1 MKIKL
6 IYFFPF
12 IFLLSLLV
20 IFFIKFEK
28 IEKGGPI
35 EQIQSPLVG
44 KNIPNLKIIKFNENQ
59 KINFSKYENKRFI
72 LNFFASWCLPCKIE
86 APLLNK
92 ISLKIPIIGIAYK
105 DKKEDMIKFLK
116 NYGNP
121 FDEIGVDELGSIAI
135 EWGVY
140 GVPETFLID
149 ENGKIIYKYAGPI
162 SHEVYK
168 DKIIPFI
175 NHD

>member
-1 MKIKL
+1 
-6 IYFFPF
+6 
-12 IFLLSLLV
+12 
-20 IFFIKFEK
+20 
-28 IEKGGPI
+28 
-35 EQIQSPLVG
+35 
-44 KNIPNLKIIKFNENQ
+44 
-59 KINFSKYENKRFI
+59 
-72 LNFFASWCLPCKIE
+72 
-86 APLLNK
+86 
-92 ISLKIPIIGIAYK
+92 
-105 DKKEDMIKFLK
+105 MIKFLK

-175 NHD
+175 NND